1 MSADVISEKQHL
13 FLGSRLKR
21 LAEQMQSDLLLVAQQ
36 AGLPIKAGQYPLLA
50 TLDEHGPMTIGEI
63 ASAMRMSQ
71 PAITK
76 NARRLVE
83 AGLVAI
89 SRSGTDKRQSTVT
102 LTSVGWQAL
111 DRSKRKVWPIVEA
124 AVKDVIDDLS
134 GPLLDQIT
142 TIEERLAARSLSAR
156 AQVAAMNLHPATDAD
171 VPAIVSLM
179 NRAYRGV
186 GAAAGWNTEA
196 DYIEGNR
203 TSEAL
208 LREEMTAKPEGT
220 LLVWRRRSGD
230 IQGCVWLEPLGDG
243 VWYLGSLTIDPHEQ
257 NAGLGRQLLATSESW
272 VRERRGKEIRMTVV
286 NLRDS
291 LIAWYARRG
300 YQPNGETE
308 AFPYDDVRFG
318 IPKRNDLRFIVLRK
332 QL

>member
-1 MSADVISEKQHL
+1 MIC
-13 FLGSRLKR
+13 R
-21 LAEQMQSDLLLVAQQ
+21 
-36 AGLPIKAGQYPLLA
+36 
-50 TLDEHGPMTIGEI
+50 
-63 ASAMRMSQ
+63 
-71 PAITK
+71 
-76 NARRLVE
+76 
-83 AGLVAI
+83 
-89 SRSGTDKRQSTVT
+89 
-102 LTSVGWQAL
+102 AL
-111 DRSKRKVWPIVEA
+111 CSN
-124 AVKDVIDDLS
+124 
-134 GPLLDQIT
+134 QIT

-208 LREEMTAKPEGT
+208 LREEMTAKPGGT